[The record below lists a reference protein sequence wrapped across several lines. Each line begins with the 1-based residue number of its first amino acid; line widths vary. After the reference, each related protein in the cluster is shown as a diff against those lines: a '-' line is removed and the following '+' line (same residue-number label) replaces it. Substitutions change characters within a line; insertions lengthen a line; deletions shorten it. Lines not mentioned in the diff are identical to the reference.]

1 MSAMSVHT
9 NAGAM
14 MALQALSG
22 TNREV
27 DEVQNR
33 INTGFKVIG
42 AEDNAAIYAIA
53 QNMRAD
59 VGALNAVTQSL
70 NRAISISDVAL
81 AAGEAISDLLV
92 QMKEKVIAANDSS
105 IDQASR
111 DAYNEDFVALRD
123 QIATIIQNAKFDG
136 SNLIDGSV
144 AQIEV
149 LADAEAQNVIT
160 VIAENL
166 SLSGTIMSITTTM
179 SLATLTRASAVL
191 TALESSITNVN
202 AALARIGSTT
212 KKLNTHE
219 VFVGKL
225 QDTLQTGIG
234 NLVDADLA
242 VESARLQGL
251 QVKQQLGVQALSIAN
266 QQPQLILSLFRGG

>member
-1 MSAMSVHT
+1 
-9 NAGAM
+9 
-14 MALQALSG
+14 
-22 TNREV
+22 
-27 DEVQNR
+27 
-33 INTGFKVIG
+33 
-42 AEDNAAIYAIA
+42 
-53 QNMRAD
+53 
-59 VGALNAVTQSL
+59 
-70 NRAISISDVAL
+70 
-81 AAGEAISDLLV
+81 
-92 QMKEKVIAANDSS
+92 DSS
-105 IDQASR
+105 IDQTSR

-160 VIAENL
+160 VLSEDL
-166 SLSGTIMSITTTM
+166 SLSGSIMSITTTM
-179 SLATLTRASAVL
+179 NLTTLTRASAVL
-191 TALESSITNVN
+191 TALDSSITNVN